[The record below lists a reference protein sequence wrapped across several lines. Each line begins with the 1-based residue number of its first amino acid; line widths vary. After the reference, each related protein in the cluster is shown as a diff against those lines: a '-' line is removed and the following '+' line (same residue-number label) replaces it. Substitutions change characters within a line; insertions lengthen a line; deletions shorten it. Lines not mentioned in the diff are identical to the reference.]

1 MDTPP
6 ISPEQALQYA
16 PDDSSV
22 KAAKKLAALNHWQS
36 VQQHAT
42 ADGKTLIWG
51 EIRGSSLYQASII
64 LSEPFN
70 FACDCPSFK
79 KPCKHGIALL
89 VCYAN
94 TRTAFTATTEMPAWV
109 NKHLTKQSDAAA
121 KKAEKAAQPAKV
133 VDEAAQ
139 AKRIAAREKKVDA
152 GISELQLWLNDLI
165 RSGLAHAK
173 NLGYN
178 HFQRMQQRLVDAQA
192 TGLATMV
199 DSLQTALAHRDWQ
212 QLAAAQVGRIQLL
225 LSAYSKITT
234 LPEPLQADIRT
245 LVGWNTPQEQVLANA
260 SPAED
265 WLVLGHKDLETDNN
279 VRYRRQWLWGMKS
292 QKPAL
297 SLVFAAGFQSLPPA
311 YSLGVMGSAV
321 VAWYPSAWPQRIII
335 KEQFV
340 FKRVEQLPLIGF
352 AIIAEASQQQAEAL
366 AQNPFMSLLPWLLND
381 VVPQYEH
388 GQWWLRDHQNQA
400 IPFVVQGEIWPLLAL
415 SGGNPVTIF
424 GEWDGQQLSALSA
437 WQGQE
442 VLAL

>member
-1 MDTPP
+1 MDTPQ
-6 ISPEQALQYA
+6 ISPEHALQYA

-22 KAAKKLAALNHWQS
+22 KASKKLAAIHHWQ
-36 VQQHAT
+36 VLQQQT
-42 ADGKTLIWG
+42 TPDGKTLIWG

-64 LSEPFN
+64 LAEPFN

-94 TRTAFTATTEMPAWV
+94 SKNAFVLKEELPEWV
-109 NKHLTKQSDAAA
+109 NKHLNKQSDAAA

-133 VDEAAQ
+133 VDEVAQ
-139 AKRIAAREKKVDA
+139 AKRIAAREKKVEA
-152 GISELQLWLNDLI
+152 GLAELQLWLNDLI

-173 NLGYN
+173 GLGHS

-192 TGLATMV
+192 TGLSAMI
-199 DSLQTALAHRDWQ
+199 DALQSALNHANWQ

-225 LSAYSKITT
+225 LSAYSKLAT

-245 LVGWNTPQEQVLANA
+245 LIGWNTPQEQVLANA

-265 WLVLGHKDLETDNN
+265 WLVLGHKDLESDNN

-292 QKPAL
+292 QKAAL
-297 SLVFAAGFQSLPPA
+297 SLVFAAGFQNLPPA
-311 YSLGVMGSAV
+311 YSVGVMGCAT

-335 KEQFV
+335 KEQSV
-340 FKRVEQLPLIGF
+340 FKRVEQFPTVGF
-352 AIIAEASQQQAEAL
+352 ATIAEALQQQAEAL
-366 AQNPFMSLLPWLLND
+366 AQNPFISLLPWLLNG
-381 VVPQYEH
+381 VIPQHEH
-388 GQWWLRDHQNQA
+388 GQWWLRDHQHQA
-400 IPFVVQGEIWPLLAL
+400 VPIAFQGEIWPLLAL
-415 SGGNPVTIF
+415 SGGHAVTVF
-424 GEWDGQQLSALSA
+424 GEWDGQQLNVLSA